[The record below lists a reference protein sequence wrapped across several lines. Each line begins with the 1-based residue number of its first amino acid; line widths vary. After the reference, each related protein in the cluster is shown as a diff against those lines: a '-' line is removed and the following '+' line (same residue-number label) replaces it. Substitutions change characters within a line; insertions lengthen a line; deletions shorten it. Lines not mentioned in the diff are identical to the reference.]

1 MAQKNKVTPIVF
13 KGIGDFEGREFTL
26 EFNRKTVMKA
36 EKAGL
41 NLQEIDSKPMTMVG
55 IMFWA
60 AFLYHH
66 PWITQEQTDKI
77 LDEQF
82 GGVEGL
88 GTIEN
93 DEGENLVTHLG
104 RLYSEPFSTLIPSDE
119 EGIVNPPKVA
129 VKF

>member
-1 MAQKNKVTPIVF
+1 MAQKNKITPIVF
-13 KGIGDFEGREFTL
+13 KGIGDFDGREFTL
-26 EFNRKTVMKA
+26 EFNRKTVVKA

-119 EGIVNPPKVA
+119 EGIVNPPKVV

>member
-26 EFNRKTVMKA
+26 EFNRKTVVKA

-66 PWITQEQTDKI
+66 PWISQEQTDKI

>member
-1 MAQKNKVTPIVF
+1 MAQKNKITPIVF
-13 KGIGDFEGREFTL
+13 KGIGDFDGREFTL

-93 DEGENLVTHLG
+93 DEGENLVAHLG

>member
-1 MAQKNKVTPIVF
+1 MAQKNKITPIVF
-13 KGIGDFEGREFTL
+13 KGIGDFDGREFTL

-119 EGIVNPPKVA
+119 EGIVNPPKVV

>member
-1 MAQKNKVTPIVF
+1 MAQKNKITPIIF

-26 EFNRKTVMKA
+26 EFNRKTVVKA

>member
-26 EFNRKTVMKA
+26 EFNRKTVVKA
-36 EKAGL
+36 ERAGL

>member
-1 MAQKNKVTPIVF
+1 MAQKNKITPIVF
-13 KGIGDFEGREFTL
+13 KGIGDFDGREFTL

-55 IMFWA
+55 IMFWT

>member
-26 EFNRKTVMKA
+26 EFNRKTVVKA

-93 DEGENLVTHLG
+93 DEGENLVAHLG

>member
-1 MAQKNKVTPIVF
+1 MAQKNKITPIVF
-13 KGIGDFEGREFTL
+13 KGIGDFDGREFTL

-93 DEGENLVTHLG
+93 DEGENLVTRLG

>member
-13 KGIGDFEGREFTL
+13 KGIGDFDGREFTL

>member
-26 EFNRKTVMKA
+26 EFNRKTVVKA

>member
-1 MAQKNKVTPIVF
+1 MAQKNKITPIVF

-26 EFNRKTVMKA
+26 EFNRKTVVKA

>member
-1 MAQKNKVTPIVF
+1 MSKEKISPIVF
-13 KGIGDFEGREFTL
+13 KGTGDFEGREFTL
-26 EFNRKTVMKA
+26 DYTRKTVVKA
-36 EKAGL
+36 ERAGL
-41 NLQEIDSKPMTMVG
+41 NVQAMDSQPMTM
-55 IMFWA
+55 IYLMFWG
-60 AFLYHH
+60 AFQAHH
-66 PWITQEQTDKI
+66 PHMTQEQTDKI

>member
-13 KGIGDFEGREFTL
+13 KGIGDFDGREFTL

-66 PWITQEQTDKI
+66 PWISQEQTDKI

>member
-1 MAQKNKVTPIVF
+1 MAQKNKITPIIF

>member
-1 MAQKNKVTPIVF
+1 MAQKNKITPIVF

-26 EFNRKTVMKA
+26 EFNRKTVVKA

-104 RLYSEPFSTLIPSDE
+104 RLYSEPFSTLIPSNE

>member
-13 KGIGDFEGREFTL
+13 KGIGDFDGREFTL
-26 EFNRKTVMKA
+26 EFNRKTVVKA

>member
-1 MAQKNKVTPIVF
+1 MAQKNKITPIVF

-26 EFNRKTVMKA
+26 EFNRKTVVKA

-77 LDEQF
+77 LDDQF

-104 RLYSEPFSTLIPSDE
+104 RLYSEPFSTLIPSNE

>member
-1 MAQKNKVTPIVF
+1 MAQKNKITPIVF
-13 KGIGDFEGREFTL
+13 KGIGDFDGREFTL
-26 EFNRKTVMKA
+26 EFNRKTVVKA

-88 GTIEN
+88 STIEN

>member
-26 EFNRKTVMKA
+26 EFNRKTVVKA

-119 EGIVNPPKVA
+119 EGIVNPPKVV

>member
-13 KGIGDFEGREFTL
+13 KGIGDFDGREFTL
-26 EFNRKTVMKA
+26 EFNRKTVVKA

-60 AFLYHH
+60 AFLHHH

>member
-1 MAQKNKVTPIVF
+1 MAQKNKITPIVF
-13 KGIGDFEGREFTL
+13 KGIGDFDGREFTL

>member
-26 EFNRKTVMKA
+26 EFNRKTVVKA

-88 GTIEN
+88 STIEN

>member
-1 MAQKNKVTPIVF
+1 MAQKNKITPIVF
-13 KGIGDFEGREFTL
+13 KGIGDFDGREFTL
-26 EFNRKTVMKA
+26 EFNRKTVVKA

>member
-88 GTIEN
+88 STIEN

>member
-1 MAQKNKVTPIVF
+1 MAQKNKITPIVF
-13 KGIGDFEGREFTL
+13 NGIGDFDGREFTL

>member
-1 MAQKNKVTPIVF
+1 MAQKNKITPIVF
-13 KGIGDFEGREFTL
+13 KGIGDFDGREFTL
-26 EFNRKTVMKA
+26 EFNRKTVVKA

-60 AFLYHH
+60 AFLHHH

>member
-1 MAQKNKVTPIVF
+1 MAQKNKITPIVF

-26 EFNRKTVMKA
+26 EFNRKTVVRA

-60 AFLYHH
+60 AFLFHH
-66 PWITQEQTDKI
+66 PWITQEQTDRI

-88 GTIEN
+88 GTIQN

-119 EGIVNPPKVA
+119 EGIVNPPKVV

>member
-1 MAQKNKVTPIVF
+1 MAQKNKITPIVF
-13 KGIGDFEGREFTL
+13 KGIGDFDGREFTL
-26 EFNRKTVMKA
+26 EFNRKTVVRA